1 MGFPRKR
8 VTMYKSI
15 LTWVAIITLVL
26 TGMVQTAW
34 ALSFNGYQE
43 MWACHDDHSFSLDED
58 SGLRFTVV
66 WNSTL
71 HPFAF
76 GIHNSDGSLYYT
88 SRKFTDKQS
97 GDTFYPDFAL
107 GPGSY
112 SLYFTSCVSWGGH
125 GNYTISA
132 QVITPRFQNDT
143 EPNDDLADSQWVS
156 IPGVIEG
163 HLGYMDN
170 EKVGPGG
177 SPFVSKTD
185 NFIGDINRKGKLYVT
200 FDSDDTLCMYSFLI
214 YNEDGEYVGGHI
226 LGSLLCKV
234 PGVEYG
240 PYPINKKGGYLI
252 VCTND
257 WKSGE
262 YGSYRLKTRME
273 YDHSGESAPIVVSTD
288 PMPNERNVSLR
299 KEITI
304 VFSELMDHST
314 LTYSHIFVKE
324 QLGSGFSATL
334 PYDIGF
340 HDHINSSDPSQ
351 SHTTVTLFPKRWPLG
366 TNTEYFITVEG
377 VKDTDGDP
385 IDAPYSEPFKTTSK
399 QDPAVVAAQ
408 VNAMFLLLGIGP

>member
-1 MGFPRKR
+1 
-8 VTMYKSI
+8 
-15 LTWVAIITLVL
+15 
-26 TGMVQTAW
+26 MVQTAW
-34 ALSFNGYQE
+34 ALSYTGYLE
-43 MWACHDDHSFSLDED
+43 MWACTGEHSFSLGED

-66 WNSTL
+66 WDSEL
-71 HPFAF
+71 HPYSF
-76 GIHNSDGSLYYT
+76 GISNSDESLYYT
-88 SRKFTDKQS
+88 SRSFTHKKS
-97 GDTFYPDFAL
+97 FDTFYPDFAL
-107 GPGSY
+107 GQGPYKLGI
-112 SLYFTSCVSWGGH
+112 TSCVSWGGH

-156 IPGVIEG
+156 IPGFIEG
-163 HLGYMDN
+163 HLGYLDN
-170 EKVGPGG
+170 EKVDLGG
-177 SPFVSKTD
+177 NPFVSKTD
-185 NFIGDINRKGKLYVT
+185 NFIGDINRKGQLYVT

-226 LGSLLCKV
+226 LGSLLCNV

-240 PYPINKKGGYLI
+240 PYTISKKGGYLI
-252 VCTND
+252 VCTSN
-257 WKSGE
+257 WQSGG

-288 PMPNERNVSLR
+288 PMPNERNVPLR

-314 LTYSHIFVKE
+314 LIRANIFIKE
-324 QLGSGFSATL
+324 QLGPGFSATH

-340 HDHINSSDPSQ
+340 HNHINNSDPNQ
-351 SHTTVTLFPKRWPLG
+351 SHTTVTLSPKWPLA

-385 IDAPYSEPFKTTSK
+385 MDAPYSEPFKTTSK

-408 VNAMFLLLGIGP
+408 VSAMFLLLDIINAP